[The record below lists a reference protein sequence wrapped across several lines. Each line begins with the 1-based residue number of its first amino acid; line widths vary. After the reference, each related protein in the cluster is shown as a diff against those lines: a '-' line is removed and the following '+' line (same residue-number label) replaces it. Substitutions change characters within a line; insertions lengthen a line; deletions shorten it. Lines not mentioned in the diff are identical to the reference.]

1 MDAAS
6 FVTLFRASN
15 VVWHES
21 DADPPRWIFRG
32 HRNAAWRLKP
42 RAWRT
47 AAEGNPLHS
56 MIKKLNSATIEDHDE
71 IKPGTTL
78 HQALAWTHAERVVL
92 NEFRRIGW
100 YLGFDLNEPLSSYS
114 MDVELFPPV
123 IIDNIRDCECFSPF
137 ISSSDIGVAQHY
149 GVPTRFLDWTFNPIF
164 AVFFAL
170 DDYERGLDQTDLC
183 VWALDMGAIDL
194 MLYTSGGISRNL
206 LRTTVPRRHG
216 NDFVT
221 AQDGLLLEIEHT
233 WAVDYF
239 ENNGSWPS
247 VEEVVVTL
255 NNEPEYNEDDSYI
268 YHANHPMLRRI
279 VLAASEVPAL
289 RLILER
295 EGITREKLMPT
306 LENVA
311 RAAIRAISKP

>member
-164 AVFFAL
+164 AVFFGARRLRTGPRSDRSLRVGARYESYRSHAL
-170 DDYERGLDQTDLC
+170 YERGHKPEP
-183 VWALDMGAIDL
+183 
-194 MLYTSGGISRNL
+194 
-206 LRTTVPRRHG
+206 TTHHCTT
-216 NDFVT
+216 T
-221 AQDGLLLEIEHT
+221 AWQRFRYGT
-233 WAVDYF
+233 
-239 ENNGSWPS
+239 GRS
-247 VEEVVVTL
+247 
-255 NNEPEYNEDDSYI
+255 
-268 YHANHPMLRRI
+268 
-279 VLAASEVPAL
+279 AS
-289 RLILER
+289 
-295 EGITREKLMPT
+295 
-306 LENVA
+306 
-311 RAAIRAISKP
+311 